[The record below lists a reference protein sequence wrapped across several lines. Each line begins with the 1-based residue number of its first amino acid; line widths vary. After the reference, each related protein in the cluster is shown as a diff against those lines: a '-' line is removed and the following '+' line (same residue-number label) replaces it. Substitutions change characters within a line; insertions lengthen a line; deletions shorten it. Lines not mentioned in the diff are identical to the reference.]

1 MHTCMMEVRVKIV
14 SKSFLVHL
22 LQADDVSIE
31 AQQLLQ
37 DQGPAVVRVKEPTEG
52 AQVLRRII

>member
-1 MHTCMMEVRVKIV
+1 MHTCMMELRVKIL
-14 SKSFLVHL
+14 SKSFLVYL

-52 AQVLRRII
+52 AGVLHHII